1 MIFVICVLSL
11 FTTTLYYENAPKIH
25 YQLLLSEIPTFSQD
39 ILATCYNLEGSSKR
53 SIFAKY
59 NTTISVL
66 IIFYLLC
73 NMFIISFY
81 FVS

>member
-25 YQLLLSEIPTFSQD
+25 YQLLLSEIPTFSQN
-39 ILATCYNLEGSSKR
+39 ILETCYNLEGSSKR

-59 NTTISVL
+59 NPIISVL
-66 IIFYLLC
+66 TIFYLLC
-73 NMFIISFY
+73 NMFLVFSV